1 MTMDIGHEIAC
12 LKLNVVAITHRSDR
26 RGVRRLAVTLWGFP
40 VTVHGRAS
48 TEHLTTFTVE
58 SCAGKSGRTHRFG
71 RALVVKGGGLS
82 ATYPEDWETNL

>member
-1 MTMDIGHEIAC
+1 MDIEHEITC
-12 LKLNVVAITHRSDR
+12 LELDVVVITQHSDR
-26 RGVRRLAVTLWGFP
+26 RGVRRLVMTLWGLP
-40 VTVHGRAS
+40 HDRAS

-82 ATYPEDWETNL
+82 AFYPEEWEKNIGLPI